1 VRSRIVSSIR
11 TFLWF
16 AFHCE
21 QEQLMTKTLRFLS
34 LAALLATGTA
44 TATLAAGD
52 DSGGSKGPQSVTGTQ
67 LGSQQTNKPAVD
79 NTVTTR
85 DGQYSTTT
93 PATPRTGSAANTGMS
108 AQSTGPA
115 YPGVVGPT
123 GSTQPDATN
132 PGRSSPSGGGGHDN
146 GGGAG
151 SGSGSR

>member
-1 VRSRIVSSIR
+1 
-11 TFLWF
+11 
-16 AFHCE
+16 
-21 QEQLMTKTLRFLS
+21 MTKTLRLLS

-52 DSGGSKGPQSVTGTQ
+52 DSGGSKGSQSVTGTQ

-85 DGQYSTTT
+85 NGQYSTTT
-93 PATPRTGSAANTGMS
+93 PATPRTGSAGNTGMS

-132 PGRSSPSGGGGHDN
+132 PVRSSPSGGGGHDN
-146 GGGAG
+146 GGG
-151 SGSGSR
+151 SGSGKQ